1 MAVSIRVNADTRSAR
16 QDLSKLE
23 NSVRS
28 IETTGKKVSRSL
40 TRLATG
46 IATAFAGTVT
56 IRSINTAT
64 DGLIGLENRIALV
77 TGRTEQL
84 GKSLDNLY
92 KIARNSRSS
101 IDNAGETFNRFG
113 IALRDAGVAVADIE
127 KATDSVQKA
136 VALSGGNAASASAA
150 IFQLGQGLASGTL
163 RGQELNS
170 VLEQAPR
177 IALAIADN
185 MNVAVGELRALA
197 AEGKVTTDVVF
208 NALLDQSEKLNSEF
222 GLLEQTSAQ
231 SFIVFNDSLKRV
243 TGNISRTIG
252 ITSIFTNSF
261 NKLTDAIINSGGAFE
276 LGIYSSIANFRDRL
290 LNLQIIFGGIAN
302 VATAFTG
309 RVANAI
315 RALIAPA
322 RDAADKIYVSFI
334 SPLLGVERQYR
345 ILGLNIKSVFDNFA
359 QIGSR
364 GAVRRLFVA
373 TSAEEAREA
382 LDDLADA
389 IDMAG
394 RRWYNFGAQ
403 LKNVFNP
410 LAIGTEKVLINLGI
424 IDQRLLRFRSTSME
438 DFNFI
443 LELTS
448 DLLKEVYE
456 NILTLKVIRVAALAF
471 IKFRQLVVQTLN
483 ATISD
488 IKKLYK
494 TLKNITDKFLDSLFE
509 RTNAKK
515 PQSEITNSLNKLKD
529 NIAIIYRNIK
539 KTTDKF
545 FNSLFDKAETNQ
557 NKTEKLIV
565 NSLNSIKNAFAD
577 VYDKVIGNSW
587 WTDTMEETY
596 YLSEK
601 YLGITENRILGFR
614 DTIVKA
620 YENLY
625 DKVSA
630 ISSKLFSD
638 FSINKDI
645 KINIDVKKEAETA
658 LQDPFNYIKTKI
670 KEIFVAIGKP
680 ISAAFSDLYKQL
692 GDVAPF
698 LTGIIAA
705 IFGTKL
711 VGLLSTSLAAS
722 FSSLIRG
729 GVLAAIGIT
738 LVDAFGDALLDSG
751 FLVDFAKGLGSAAGT
766 FVDLII
772 SNIPQ
777 IISAFTQVV
786 SGFGQGIADSLTGIP
801 GLIAQ
806 LITSLPLGKIAFGAI
821 SAALV
826 SYFTGFGPTKLVDGF
841 IKDRQKSFDKSAKAM
856 TKAAKKS
863 GQNLLS
869 AAPQISFIESVLIG
883 RGGGRR
889 TLGKLAGII
898 GIADIALTSLFGDT
912 RMTDAILAGGIIA
925 ELMFGGKGVTF
936 ITGKIASAFFSINS
950 YFTNFTKIAK
960 TQSLSTSILD
970 LGRDI
975 QVGFRNSMYKA
986 GVFVSKLFYN
996 SNLQATSFATTS
1008 KISAA
1013 TSSAAYSAA
1022 AVKSQTAWSKAFRFM
1037 NRRTIA
1043 FGVATTAA
1051 LAMFTGTADAA
1062 AAGIEETTQSLFSK
1076 IATFATNVI
1085 LGPIG
1090 IIGSI
1095 FLGTKKGA
1103 AVGSFI
1109 LGIFNSLAG
1118 KIGGL
1123 VLRVATKIPFV
1134 KNGLIGLAFLGKGSI
1149 AAGIGVGLKVAGAAL
1164 LSFIATTTAVVT
1176 GAAAVAGLVGVALF
1190 GEGDTIGEKF
1200 KNATNSV
1207 LKFFGYASIEASK
1220 LKKSLDKTLGGFDK
1234 IGDID
1239 VNFKGT
1245 IGGFN
1250 FENVSEKN
1258 AKRLEKVALKT
1269 NRILTSAQATFERE
1283 GKVGAA
1289 ETRRVK
1295 RAVDLARKEIVD
1307 ANTDPQAGEAG
1318 SLGESSSAGDR
1329 LLVQGILNF
1338 NKLLTNQNVSL
1349 DNPLAVFKSAQ
1360 KELALSLNIDK
1371 ELVTNEVVDL
1381 FEILANAATV
1391 TPSATFLALNDLIEN
1406 DAIKKALSAS
1416 EVGKELLEIFDNLAN
1431 LSTGL
1436 KAQNISD
1443 ENFKSVLDGIAKF
1456 QAELFDA
1463 EKNTLKVI
1471 RDRDYGGGST
1481 SSARDLIAI
1490 LEQANQESSDEV
1502 QRQIRSVAESNF
1514 LDAASKLQDILGD
1527 AFSLDSADENIVK
1540 ILGTKTLNQL
1550 TDAIE
1555 QQLNNVAEDFKKLD
1569 KDNLTPTE
1577 IRKKVITDLERAASN
1592 VAEGIMKQT
1601 GLFTPSGKV
1610 TTEAQNALDSINE
1623 RLQDLQLD
1631 ALLLRPTKVLNKDVL
1646 DVSGKQENTVNQK
1659 IINSLNIIDSLNKE
1673 INNSKDLSI
1682 KKQNKLI
1689 TARAK
1694 EQLLLDNLIKTENA
1708 AALAIVKPIEALEG
1722 ALDKVDDSISF
1733 DEALGIDK
1741 ELISQSLDL
1750 SKNLDIIA
1758 LKLQKIKLLGESGG
1772 FSGAALEFILQE
1784 LERDQILTQAA
1795 LDRILANKN
1804 APDTTDTTDDTK
1816 TLTVFEQ
1823 FVENLNN
1830 SGFSFELSQAAKL
1843 SKEAILSLE
1852 EPLKRIKIAQDKIVN
1867 LGLTD
1872 VSGRRQALN
1881 VIKEEREKI
1890 FESLNNGTLEQ
1901 KAIGFAA
1908 IGIDPS
1914 LVEERELAQKIA
1926 LNIVN
1931 LEDKLINTSS
1941 KNLALR
1947 KSINLELDLSRQL
1960 LEEITTKAEAATD
1973 RMRSAFASSF
1983 KELLKGEAT
1992 VQQFFDKFL
2001 DSLSNQIIDTVV
2013 DSFTQAFFK
2022 AANLNQ
2028 MFDKMFA
2035 GLGLF
2040 GAQVGTGQEDPT
2052 QANVSVNADKI
2063 AEQTNTLAE
2072 GINQGLRDGV
2082 DSTWMETLF
2091 SGAGN
2096 YISALGEGLMGMLNG
2111 VLGGVNGAG
2120 GSSFSNVFSLL
2131 GNFGSSI
2138 GTFASGFASSVG
2150 NMFSSFGGLFMN
2162 DGGIVPHTPYSRAGI
2177 DSVPAMLTPGELIVP
2192 ANKVQAFENRNSNQ
2206 QSVVN
2211 LSITGDVSRQT
2222 RQEIVKMLP
2231 QISAGVNATNKE
2243 NNFKYRR

>member
-28 IETTGKKVSRSL
+28 IETTGKKVSKSL

-56 IRSINTAT
+56 VRSINTAT
-64 DGLIGLENRIALV
+64 DSLIGLENRIALV

-113 IALRDAGVAVADIE
+113 LALRDAGVSIADIE

-197 AEGKVTTDVVF
+197 AEGQVTTDVVF
-208 NALLDQSEKLNSEF
+208 NALLDQSEQLNSEF
-222 GLLEQTSAQ
+222 GLLEQTSSQA
-231 SFIVFNDSLKRV
+231 FIVFNDSLKRV

-252 ITSIFTNSF
+252 VTSIFTNSF

-290 LNLQIIFGGIAN
+290 LNLQIVFGGIAN
-302 VATAFTG
+302 VATAFSG
-309 RVANAI
+309 RVSNAI

-334 SPLLGVERQYR
+334 SPLLGIERQYR
-345 ILGLNIKSVFDNFA
+345 ILGLNIKSVLDNFA
-359 QIGSR
+359 QVGSR

-438 DFNFI
+438 DFNFL

-448 DLLKEVYE
+448 DLLKEVYQ

-471 IKFRQLVVQTLN
+471 IKFRQLVVQVLN
-483 ATISD
+483 ATIAD

-494 TLKNITDKFLDSLFE
+494 TLKTITDKFLDSLFE
-509 RTNAKK
+509 KANLSIKK
-515 PQSEITNSLNKLKD
+515 PQSEIIISLNKLKD
-529 NIAIIYRNIK
+529 NIVIIYTNIK

-545 FNSLFDKAETNQ
+545 FNSLFDKAEVNQ
-557 NKTEKLIV
+557 SKTEKLIV

-587 WTDTMEETY
+587 WTDTMEQTY

-601 YLGITENRILGFR
+601 YLGITEDRILGFR
-614 DTIVKA
+614 NTIVQA

-638 FSINKDI
+638 FSIDKDI
-645 KINIDVKKEAETA
+645 KINVDIKKEAETA
-658 LQDPFNYIKTKI
+658 LQDPFNYIKNKI
-670 KEIFVAIGKP
+670 KEIFISIGKP

-711 VGLLSTSLAAS
+711 VGLVSSSLATA

-729 GVLAAIGIT
+729 GVLAAVGIT

-766 FVDLII
+766 FIDLII

-777 IISAFTQVV
+777 IVSAFVQIV
-786 SGFGQGIADSLTGIP
+786 SGFGQGLADSLTGIP
-801 GLIAQ
+801 GLVAQ
-806 LITSLPLGKIAFGAI
+806 LVTSLPLGKIAFGAI

-856 TKAAKKS
+856 TKSARKS
-863 GQNLLS
+863 SKGLLS
-869 AAPQISFIESVLIG
+869 AAPQISFMESVLIG

-889 TLGKLAGII
+889 TLGKLAGIV
-898 GIADIALTSLFGDT
+898 GLADIALTSIFGDT
-912 RMTDAILAGGIIA
+912 RMTDAILAGGVIA

-936 ITGKIASAFFSINS
+936 ITSKIASAFSSITG

-960 TQSLSTSILD
+960 TQSLSTSIID

-975 QVGFRNSMYKA
+975 QVGFRNSMYNA
-986 GVFVSKLFYN
+986 GGFVSKLFYN

-1008 KISAA
+1008 KVSAA

-1022 AVKSQTAWSKAFRFM
+1022 AVKSQTAWSKAFRIM

-1062 AAGIEETTQSLFSK
+1062 AAGVEETTQSLFSK

-1103 AVGSFI
+1103 AVGNFI
-1109 LGIFNSLAG
+1109 LRIFSSLAG

-1123 VLRVATKIPFV
+1123 VLRVATKIPFI
-1134 KNGLIGLAFLGKGSI
+1134 KSGLIGLAFLGKGSV

-1258 AKRLEKVALKT
+1258 AKRLEKVALRT
-1269 NRILTSAQATFERE
+1269 NRILSSAQQTFERE
-1283 GKVGAA
+1283 GKVGAG

-1295 RAVDLARKEIVD
+1295 RAVDLARKDIVD
-1307 ANTDPQAGEAG
+1307 ANTDPKVGEGG

-1338 NKLLTNQNVSL
+1338 NRLLTNQNASIK
-1349 DNPLAVFKSAQ
+1349 DPFAAFKSAQ
-1360 KELALSLNIDK
+1360 KEISLSLNIDK
-1371 ELVTNEVVDL
+1371 ELVTDQVVDL

-1416 EVGKELLEIFDNLAN
+1416 EVGKELLEIFDNLVN

-1456 QAELFDA
+1456 QAELSDA
-1463 EKNTLKVI
+1463 EKSTLKVI
-1471 RDRDYGGGST
+1471 RNRDYGGGST

-1490 LEQANQESSDEV
+1490 LEQANQESNDEV

-1514 LDAASKLQDILGD
+1514 LDAAGKLQDILGD

-1540 ILGTKTLNQL
+1540 ILGTEALDQF
-1550 TDAIE
+1550 TDTIE
-1555 QQLNNVAEDFKKLD
+1555 QQLLNVSEDFEKLD
-1569 KDNLTPTE
+1569 KSNLTPTE
-1577 IRKKVITDLERAASN
+1577 VRKKVITDLERVASN
-1592 VAEGIMKQT
+1592 LAEGIMKQT
-1601 GLFTPSGKV
+1601 GLFTSSGKV
-1610 TTEAQNALDSINE
+1610 TPEAQNALDSINE
-1623 RLQDLQLD
+1623 RLGDLQLD
-1631 ALLLRPTKVLNKDVL
+1631 SLLLRPTKVLSKDNL

-1659 IINSLNIIDSLNKE
+1659 IITSLNTIDSLNKE
-1673 INNSKDLSI
+1673 INKSKDLSL
-1682 KKQNKLI
+1682 KKQNELI
-1689 TARAK
+1689 TKRAK

-1708 AALAIVKPIEALEG
+1708 AALAIVKPIEALES

-1733 DEALGIDK
+1733 DKALGIDK

-1795 LDRILANKN
+1795 LDAILANRN
-1804 APDTTDTTDDTK
+1804 APDNTNTDPDDTK

-1830 SGFSFELSQAAKL
+1830 SGFSFELNQAAKL
-1843 SKEAILSLE
+1843 SKKAILSLE
-1852 EPLKRIKIAQDKIVN
+1852 EPLKRIKTAQDKIIN

-1890 FESLNNGTLEQ
+1890 FKSLSDGNLEQ
-1901 KAIGFAA
+1901 KAIGLSA
-1908 IGIDPS
+1908 IGVDPS
-1914 LVEERELAQKIA
+1914 LVEESELAQKIA

-1931 LEDKLINTSS
+1931 LEDKLVNTSA
-1941 KNLALR
+1941 KNLTLR

-2022 AANLNQ
+2022 AAGLDK
-2028 MFDKMFA
+2028 MFDTMFA

-2052 QANVSVNADKI
+2052 QANISVNADKV

-2072 GINQGLRDGV
+2072 GINQGLKDGI
-2082 DSTWMETLF
+2082 DNSWMDTLF
-2091 SGAGN
+2091 YGAGE
-2096 YISALGEGLMGMLNG
+2096 YISGFGQSVMEMFNGIFGGLNG
-2111 VLGGVNGAG
+2111 SNSMGGFGGFSSLLGGFG
-2120 GSSFSNVFSLL
+2120 GSSIFD
-2131 GNFGSSI
+2131 
-2138 GTFASGFASSVG
+2138 GF
-2150 NMFSSFGGLFMN
+2150 FGGAGLGLSFN
-2162 DGGIVPHTPYSRAGI
+2162 KGGIVPNTPYSKAGV
-2177 DSVPAMLTPGELIVP
+2177 DSVPAMLTPGELVVP
-2192 ANKVQAFENRNSNQ
+2192 TNKVQAFEDRTSNQ